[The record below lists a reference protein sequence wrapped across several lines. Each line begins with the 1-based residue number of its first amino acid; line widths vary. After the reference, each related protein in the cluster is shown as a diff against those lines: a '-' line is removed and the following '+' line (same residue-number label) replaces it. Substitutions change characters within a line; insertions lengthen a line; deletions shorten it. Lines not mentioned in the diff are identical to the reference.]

1 MAVDKDSAA
10 SRVTAMLV
18 YAGIDEAGYGP
29 MFGPLTVACAT
40 LIMPEY
46 DPASGAPKLW
56 STLRGAVAKQLTSSK
71 GRIVVCDSKRLKR
84 SNGDP
89 DDPSRHPLS
98 HLERGILAFLRC
110 GQSGDMPA
118 DDRALL
124 DLVAPGAWSHLDRV
138 PWYSGPCVPLP
149 VGNDPTKL
157 RIDSNVLHNALK
169 RNGVALDSLACHP
182 LSEAQFNE
190 AVGRVRTKSAASFHL
205 VGRHLAAIMDR
216 HGQHHPR
223 VVVDRQGARMRYREP
238 LQMLFPEAM
247 IRILDEQDSI
257 SRYELAMGPKR
268 MTITFTEKAE
278 SSHLPVALASMLA
291 KYTRELLMI
300 RFNRYFAALRPELKP
315 TAGYVED
322 GRRFLAD
329 IEDLID
335 QHRLPRERLVRCC

>member
-1 MAVDKDSAA
+1 
-10 SRVTAMLV
+10 
-18 YAGIDEAGYGP
+18 
-29 MFGPLTVACAT
+29 MFGPLTGACAT
-40 LIMPEY
+40 LVLSVH
-46 DPASGAPKLW
+46 DPAAGAPKLW
-56 STLRGAVAKQLTSSK
+56 SILRGAVAKQLTSSK

-84 SNGDP
+84 ANGDP

-98 HLERGILAFLRC
+98 HLERGILTFLRC
-110 GQSGDMPA
+110 GQSGAMPI

-138 PWYSGPCVPLP
+138 PWYSGDNVPLP
-149 VGNDPTKL
+149 LGNDPTKL

-169 RNGVALDSLACHP
+169 RNGVALDTLACHP
-182 LSEAQFNE
+182 LSEAQFND
-190 AVGRVRTKSAASFHL
+190 AVSRVRTKSAASFHL
-205 VGRHLAAIMDR
+205 VGRHLAAIMDK
-216 HGQHHPR
+216 HGEHHPR

-247 IRILDEQDSI
+247 IRILDEQESI
-257 SRYELAMGPKR
+257 SRYELAMDAKR

-278 SSHLPVALASMLA
+278 SLHLPVALASMLA
-291 KYTRELLMI
+291 KYMRELLMI

-329 IEDLID
+329 IEDLIES
-335 QHRLPRERLVRCC
+335 QRLPRERLVRCC

>member
-1 MAVDKDSAA
+1 
-10 SRVTAMLV
+10 MLV
-18 YAGIDEAGYGP
+18 YSGIDEAGYGP

-40 LIMPEY
+40 LVISDH
-46 DPASGAPKLW
+46 DPAAGAPKMW
-56 STLRGAVAKQLTSSK
+56 SILRAAVAKQIASSK

-84 SNGDP
+84 SNADP
-89 DDPSRHPLS
+89 DDPSRHPLT
-98 HLERGILAFLRC
+98 HLERGVLTFLSAGGRC
-110 GQSGDMPA
+110 PMPS
-118 DDRALL
+118 DDRAFLET
-124 DLVAPGAWSHLDRV
+124 VVPGAWTRV
-138 PWYSGPCVPLP
+138 EHAPWYDGAALPVP
-149 VGNDPTKL
+149 VGNDVTLL
-157 RIDSNVLHNALK
+157 RIDANVLGNTLK
-169 RNGVALDSLACHP
+169 RNGVAVDSLTCHP
-182 LSEAQFNE
+182 LTEAQFNE
-190 AVGRVRTKSAASFHL
+190 AVNRVRTKSSASFHL
-205 VGRHLAAIMDR
+205 VGRHLATIMDQ
-216 HGQHHPR
+216 HGEHHPR

-291 KYTRELLMI
+291 KYVRELLMI

-315 TAGYVED
+315 TAGYVVD